1 MGLASGSLV
10 GLATLTLGWLGYTAT
25 QQPATPAPSPS
36 LDKRVT
42 ASLTNASMDEVLQ
55 WLRRTGVNF
64 VIEKTDASADT
75 KLNINVV
82 DKPLKDVMDA
92 IASAVGGKWQK
103 HGDVYSLDSRRMAWA
118 PEVAEDWMRDLAPMI
133 EGHMGDFKFEMSPEM
148 HDRLAEIAPR
158 IKEHLGN
165 LQFEMDPEIRGELLE
180 LAPRL
185 HEMMPEGGM
194 RLKMLTHE
202 QRNELFNSLTPKQK
216 ELMKS
221 RGHLVPEDLTS
232 RQRELLKSLGNLHGS
247 LRLKDGDREFNLKGP
262 KGNMRADVVI
272 EPPVAPRADRLAP
285 PPPPRIEAIPM
296 PESSRWK
303 ELSASL
309 TTEQKD
315 LLKSQGHLFD
325 DQLTSAQRRLVNLPD
340 DATYTLTIVNGDNS
354 ITIKS
359 RKQ

>member
-1 MGLASGSLV
+1 MGLASGSLM

-25 QQPATPAPSPS
+25 QQPATPAQAPS

-64 VIEKTDASADT
+64 VIENTDASAKT

-103 HGDVYSLDSRRMAWA
+103 HGDVYSLNSHGMMWA
-118 PEVAEDWMRDLAPMI
+118 PEMSDAMAPMI
-133 EGHMGDFKFEMSPEM
+133 EGLGDMHFEMPPDIHE
-148 HDRLAEIAPR
+148 HLAEIAPKIR
-158 IKEHLGN
+158 ERLGD
-165 LQFEMDPEIRGELLE
+165 LKFEIDPQIRGEIME
-180 LAPRL
+180 LAPKLR
-185 HEMMPEGGM
+185 EMMPEGGM
-194 RLKMLTHE
+194 HFRMFSDE
-202 QRNELFNSLTPKQK
+202 QRNELFNSLTPRQK

-232 RQRELLKSLGNLHGS
+232 RQKELLKSLGDLQGT

-262 KGNMRADVVI
+262 KGDAIADVI
-272 EPPVAPRADRLAP
+272 ITPRPDRVAPPATPKVDVVPL
-285 PPPPRIEAIPM
+285 

-325 DQLTSAQRRLVNLPD
+325 DQLTPAQRRLVNLPS
-340 DATYTLTIVNGDNS
+340 DATFTLTIVNGDSS

>member
-1 MGLASGSLV
+1 MGLATGSLM

-25 QQPATPAPSPS
+25 QQPATLAQAPS

-55 WLRRTGVNF
+55 WLRKTGVNF
-64 VIEKTDASADT
+64 VIERTDASAKT
-75 KLNINVV
+75 KLNINIV

-103 HGDVYSLDSRRMAWA
+103 HGDVYTLNSRSMMWA
-118 PEVAEDWMRDLAPMI
+118 PDMPD
-133 EGHMGDFKFEMSPEM
+133 GMGGMHFEMPPDFHEHM
-148 HDRLAEIAPR
+148 AEIAPKIR
-158 IKEHLGN
+158 EHLGE
-165 LQFEMDPEIRGELLE
+165 LEFEMGPELRGELLE
-180 LAPRL
+180 LAPRIR
-185 HEMMPEGGM
+185 EMMPEGGM
-194 RLKMLTHE
+194 HLRMLTDE
-202 QRNELFNSLTPKQK
+202 QRSELFNSLTPKQK
-216 ELMKS
+216 DLIKS

-232 RQRELLKSLGNLHGS
+232 KQKELLKSLGDLQGS

-262 KGNMRADVVI
+262 RSDEIADVI
-272 EPPVAPRADRLAP
+272 ITPRPDRLTP
-285 PPPPRIEAIPM
+285 PAPPRIDAIPM
-296 PESSRWK
+296 PEASRWK

-309 TTEQKD
+309 TAEQKD
-315 LLKSQGHLFD
+315 LLRSQGHLFD
-325 DQLTSAQRRLVNLPD
+325 DQLTPAQRRLVNLPS